1 MDNKILT
8 EGKSRQVLQTEN
20 PDQVIVLHKDNE
32 TAYNGIK
39 RATVPGKG
47 VTINAISAILYELLE
62 KNGVPTHFIKVI
74 DEQRQLCRCVTPIR
88 LEFIVRN
95 LAAGDMTARLG
106 IPTGTPLKK
115 PIFECCY
122 KDDKLDDPFINT
134 HYAIALGISTAE
146 ELAEIEQKLAAI
158 NTILTA
164 YFLSIGI
171 RLVDF
176 KVEFGRASDGTL
188 LMCDELSPD
197 SCRLWDAETRESLDR
212 DRFRYDLGKVGES
225 YEEVLHRMQNKK
237 STTI

>member
-1 MDNKILT
+1 MNNIIT
-8 EGKSRQVLQTEN
+8 EGKSRQVQSTDN
-20 PDQVIVLHKDNE
+20 PDEVIVLHKDNE

-39 RATVPGKG
+39 RATIPGKG
-47 VTINAISAILYELLE
+47 VTITSISAILYELLE
-62 KNGVPTHFIKVI
+62 KNGVPTHFIRVV
-74 DEQRQLCRCVTPIR
+74 DERSHLCRRVTPIR

-95 LAAGDMTARLG
+95 FAAGDMTARLD

-115 PIFECCY
+115 PILECCY
-122 KDDKLDDPFINT
+122 KNDKLDDPFINT

-146 ELAEIEQKLAAI
+146 ELAEIEQKLGDI
-158 NTILTA
+158 NRILVS

-197 SCRLWDAETRESLDR
+197 SCRLWDTETRESLDR

-225 YEEVLHRMQNKK
+225 YEEVLRRMKNKK
-237 STTI
+237 